1 VSLSRI
7 GGIPHTIFFFF
18 SLVCLSVKATLLQKC
33 YLDLDA
39 NFKNYNRAILQ
50 PVTNM
55 HRPRDVKN
63 MFVELTSLSD
73 ALKQANWSA
82 QELEIFLASYTQAG
96 AELDVLRQV
105 YFYCFTPSMC
115 IF

>member
-1 VSLSRI
+1 
-7 GGIPHTIFFFF
+7 
-18 SLVCLSVKATLLQKC
+18 
-33 YLDLDA
+33 
-39 NFKNYNRAILQ
+39 
-50 PVTNM
+50 
-55 HRPRDVKN
+55 